1 MVVLGL
7 LFFYGSCFVLR
18 RSCFSL
24 YLRVINLSWFVISL
38 KIDFLINIW
47 DKLGKKGEKILVF
60 VNIYVNVE
68 GFVLFILYKEIIC

>member
-1 MVVLGL
+1 M
-7 LFFYGSCFVLR
+7 
-18 RSCFSL
+18 
-24 YLRVINLSWFVISL
+24 WFVISL

-47 DKLGKKGEKILVF
+47 DKLGKKGGKILVF